1 MLHGFT
7 EWQVTGAYRLKFACL
22 KPRKEGVRG
31 TIIGITDMTRSKVVL
46 MAAGTALAAAWF
58 SSATTVP
65 SLPTAMPTAA
75 VAAQQ
80 AGPIPAQVDLAHE
93 VTRLTARLGHAPRPR
108 VPARNPFAFRPH
120 DPVVAPTGPPTVSMR
135 GSLERR
141 LRELAD
147 APSGHPSV
155 TLAGV
160 GSEPTATGVRYTAV
174 LSVSGRVLL
183 VNVGDDVIGRY
194 QVRAV
199 SNDAVELRDRQ
210 GDATVHLTL
219 P

>member
-1 MLHGFT
+1 
-7 EWQVTGAYRLKFACL
+7 
-22 KPRKEGVRG
+22 
-31 TIIGITDMTRSKVVL
+31 
-46 MAAGTALAAAWF
+46 
-58 SSATTVP
+58 
-65 SLPTAMPTAA
+65 
-75 VAAQQ
+75 
-80 AGPIPAQVDLAHE
+80 
-93 VTRLTARLGHAPRPR
+93 
-108 VPARNPFAFRPH
+108 
-120 DPVVAPTGPPTVSMR
+120 MR
-135 GSLERR
+135 GPLERR

-174 LSVSGRVLL
+174 LSVSGRVFL

>member
-1 MLHGFT
+1 
-7 EWQVTGAYRLKFACL
+7 
-22 KPRKEGVRG
+22 
-31 TIIGITDMTRSKVVL
+31 
-46 MAAGTALAAAWF
+46 
-58 SSATTVP
+58 
-65 SLPTAMPTAA
+65 MPTAA
-75 VAAQQ
+75 VVAQQ

-108 VPARNPFAFRPH
+108 VPARNPFAFRPRN
-120 DPVVAPTGPPTVSMR
+120 PVVAPAAPPTVSMR
-135 GSLERR
+135 GPQERR

-147 APSGHPSV
+147 APSGRHPSV

-160 GSEPTATGVRYTAV
+160 GSEPTATGVRYTAI
-174 LSVSGRVLL
+174 LSVSGRVFLA
-183 VNVGDDVIGRY
+183 NVGDDVIGRY
-194 QVRAV
+194 LVRAV